1 MVYRGVIFG
10 EVITPWH
17 SPTGEGVDHPP
28 PKMVCVIPII
38 TLKGVSSYATRHWGQ
53 GGGGGGSDYAA
64 LDASIKGGFLSSLFG
79 DPDAPQSYRILCH
92 LSVERSRIAIT
103 GPMDSMEYN
112 HWTSE
117 A

>member
-1 MVYRGVIFG
+1 MRYSNYHSNRSSILCN
-10 EVITPWH
+10 TPL
-17 SPTGEGVDHPP
+17 G
-28 PKMVCVIPII
+28 
-38 TLKGVSSYATRHWGQ
+38 A
-53 GGGGGGSDYAA
+53 GGAEYAA
-64 LDASIKGGFLSSLFG
+64 LEAAIEEEFLSALFG

-103 GPMDSMEYN
+103 GPMYSMEYN